1 MSKNAA
7 TLRRENRA
15 LEKRIIELKN
25 SAKGRSLNN
34 TLESLVANTSA
45 FSQDNLTSIVPLI
58 TANIYSPLSINWNVL
73 MYMYKTHGIIQT
85 AIDEPVEDAFRDGLD
100 LSSGELDAKDLGE
113 LEDFMED
120 TGVIETVK
128 NVLIWGRLFGGAALV
143 VNAESYYGS
152 PLDLKSLK
160 GGRLEFYDATRWELG
175 CKWRYDDKYT
185 LYGKT
190 LDASRVLTVGNKR
203 APWVIR
209 QQLSGWDLSAIESMV
224 EDFNLY
230 LRTRNVL
237 YSILDEAKLD
247 IYMLDGLR
255 EALAT
260 PDGTD
265 KVQQR
270 VQLMNQ
276 LKNFQNA
283 LVMDK
288 NDLYEQKQ
296 LTFSGIAEIMKQ
308 NQFGIASALR
318 MPVSKIFGIGASGFS
333 SGEDDIENYN
343 AMVQSKVRQPAR
355 PLVRKVLKMCCM
367 AVYGREY
374 DIDFAFKP
382 LRTMSAK
389 EEEEVKTS
397 KQNRFQAFYDRGLMN
412 SAEMGELMHKEKLVN
427 IETQAQLGKLD
438 EFPAPAGMAGAYD
451 EEAGDEPGSKDQGD
465 QNGK

>member
-1 MSKNAA
+1 MSRSLD
-7 TLRRENRA
+7 TLRKQNKA
-15 LEKRIIELKN
+15 LSQKVKELTN
-25 SAKGRSLNN
+25 AKTPTLNN
-34 TLESLVANTSA
+34 TLSTLVANSGA
-45 FSQDNLTSIVPLI
+45 FTQDNLTSWLPLI
-58 TANIYSPLSINWNVL
+58 TANIYAPLSINWNIL

-128 NVLIWGRLFGGAALV
+128 NVLIWGRLFGGSALV
-143 VNAESYYGS
+143 VNAESDYGT
-152 PLDLKSLK
+152 PLDMKRMK

-175 CKWRYDDKYT
+175 SKWRYDDTYI
-185 LYGKT
+185 LYGKK

-203 APWVIR
+203 APWIIR
-209 QQLSGWDLSAIESMV
+209 QQLSGWDMSAVESMV
-224 EDFNLY
+224 EDFNLF

-247 IYMLDGLR
+247 VFMIDGLR
-255 EALAT
+255 ETLAT

-265 KVQQR
+265 AVQR
-270 VQLMNQ
+270 RIQLMNQ
-276 LKNFQNA
+276 LKSFQNA
-283 LVMDK
+283 LVLDK

-308 NQFGIASALR
+308 NQMGIAAALR
-318 MPVSKIFGIGASGFS
+318 MPISKIFGIGASGFS

-355 PLVRKVLKMCCM
+355 PLVRKVLNMCCW
-367 AVYGREY
+367 AVYGRKY

-382 LRTMSAK
+382 LRTMSSV
-389 EEEEVKTS
+389 EEETFKTS
-397 KQNRFQAFYDRGLMN
+397 KQNRYQALYDRGLMD
-412 SAEMGELMHKEKLVN
+412 SQEMGELMHKEKLVN

-438 EFPAPAGMAGAYD
+438 PHPAPAGMAGAYD
-451 EEAGDEPGSKDQGD
+451 EAGDEDGDQG
-465 QNGK
+465 GKDGK